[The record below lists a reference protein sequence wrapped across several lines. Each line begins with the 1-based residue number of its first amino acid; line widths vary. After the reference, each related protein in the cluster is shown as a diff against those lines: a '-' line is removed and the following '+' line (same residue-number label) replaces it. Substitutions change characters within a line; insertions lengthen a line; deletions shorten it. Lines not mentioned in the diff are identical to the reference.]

1 MGVRGEAMSFPSLH
15 SALMMGAA
23 SGKNPSKI
31 KGRVQPRVTGSQANE
46 DLRRTWTRAADLIS
60 KTYWTTAMETR
71 NKQSA
76 ARLAQYGQPTGSGWE
91 HPDYYH
97 KPKAVWRASLAPKPA
112 PAAEPQRV
120 ARPRTGPA
128 PPALRNTRRYASA
141 LGGGTIRQPKLKRGG

>member
-1 MGVRGEAMSFPSLH
+1 MAV
-15 SALMMGAA
+15 MGAMIMA
-23 SGKNPSKI
+23 DRAKRGTVENVTVTSK
-31 KGRVQPRVTGSQANE
+31 KHGHTKKHPQVAGTQARE
-46 DLRRTWTRAADLIS
+46 DTRQM
-60 KTYWTTAMETR
+60 YGET
-71 NKQSA
+71 
-76 ARLAQYGQPTGSGWE
+76 ARLFTKDGPKELVATKRVLQYGGIGKSGEWE

-120 ARPRTGPA
+120 ARSRTGPA

>member
-15 SALMMGAA
+15 SAVMMGAA

-60 KTYWTTAMETR
+60 KTHWTTAMETR

-97 KPKAVWRASLAPKPA
+97 KPKAVWQASLAPTA
-112 PAAEPQRV
+112 PPVDPQQA

-128 PPALRNTRRYASA
+128 PPALRNTRRSASA
-141 LGGGTIRQPKLKRGG
+141 LGGGMIRQPKLKRGG